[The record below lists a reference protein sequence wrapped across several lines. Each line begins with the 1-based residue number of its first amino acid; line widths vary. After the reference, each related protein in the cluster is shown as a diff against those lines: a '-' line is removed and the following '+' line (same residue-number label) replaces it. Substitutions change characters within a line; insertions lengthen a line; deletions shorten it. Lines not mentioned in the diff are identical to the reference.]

1 MARRQAGGG
10 GVKRKKQDEDHRD
23 SGGGE
28 GKTPRKSPGTKRNSP
43 PGPRIKPKHKEAP
56 QLRGAVG
63 DIRRWLVPSHREG
76 RELQD
81 KDHRSRTQEETTQRP
96 QASLEPR
103 GGNNSRNLEPG
114 SLQEATG

>member
-1 MARRQAGGG
+1 M
-10 GVKRKKQDEDHRD
+10 
-23 SGGGE
+23 
-28 GKTPRKSPGTKRNSP
+28 
-43 PGPRIKPKHKEAP
+43 
-56 QLRGAVG
+56 
-63 DIRRWLVPSHREG
+63 VPSHREG

-114 SLQEATG
+114 SLQEATGKESNLDPPTQGTIQMVFVSCPEKERQPEPAEDKEAANTKEQ